1 MPIVDYTPKLF
12 GDVSEMVSQFP
23 GIRNLAHRPFVDYYY
38 ATREWSNLSRNVQE
52 MCLPRPRKPSHI

>member
-23 GIRNLAHRPFVDYYY
+23 GIRNLAHRSFVDYYY
-38 ATREWSNLSRNVQE
+38 GTR
-52 MCLPRPRKPSHI
+52 